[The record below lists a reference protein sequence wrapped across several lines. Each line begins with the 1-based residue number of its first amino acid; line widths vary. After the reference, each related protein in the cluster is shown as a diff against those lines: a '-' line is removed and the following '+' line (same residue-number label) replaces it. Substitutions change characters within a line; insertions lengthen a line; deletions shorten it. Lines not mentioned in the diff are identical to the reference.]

1 MAATGKAQPVAVQGG
16 SSKES
21 AGSATASPGAARPAA
36 PGAASGAAPRHGHHG
51 HGAEEDGSDDDDA
64 ADKQKRESADQAVL
78 PTLLRIIRKKLG
90 KRFKETR
97 DLVMFVVVVL
107 FAVVYLLISSKL
119 ILDHLELPGTC
130 RYSSSAPKRA
140 EPAGLNTA
148 FSASTSPYSAPASS
162 PGRHSSVFHA
172 NYNEKGSMPNASST
186 ESSVLV
192 ITYPPQ
198 CIDPNGAIVCLPE
211 AQYID
216 QHLTK
221 EALCTNP
228 YGSICNQNYF
238 HSGENRGIGL
248 WPYRYANLQY
258 IYEVIKRVIKEEFNN
273 FEARVDPVNETAVY
287 KTLYFLK
294 NCSTREDRRK
304 VNVGH
309 LKRVLAKVG
318 LPSSPYSTANYETYE
333 DVARILGNVMRN
345 LDLKIFFAV
354 DFVADSNSKADA
366 PFGKKVVV
374 RKVPYEAAV
383 KERRRDNLATEKC
396 EYTYCLLKTPQLLP
410 PHERL
415 YNYVTVEFY
424 NFVFK
429 ILRENT
435 KWTEEELKK
444 SPTLAE
450 LQDATATKDASGTV
464 THAGFNWVLFFN
476 TLLRHPSFK
485 FTESTTVFV
494 EDYDIIVN
502 VMKLVQNFS
511 RNIVLNY
518 ITTEVWSLIAPLL
531 PLKYLHNLVYLP
543 GTDFESLSHIR
554 IRPNCFKLAEMFCPE
569 GMAAVIKQK
578 ILRFPTKEGAAK
590 WKKQKIRVAIMEQFD
605 KDVEQLKCDAPIR
618 NTSGQS
624 FDDVTLYYFVDA
636 VRTRKKQEWTAR
648 FTQRSS
654 DFDKPLAS
662 NFAYAMH
669 FMKNYLFVP
678 LVYVAGILQR
688 PDFKETYIIMSLVDA
703 FKAIFRHLFEQRAND
718 TARIRRGVPIIS
730 YIRQN
735 ATAIE
740 DELRNSLNVTDPKV
754 TKEHSWVWAE
764 MLASRWFFHIL
775 DTELGALRNEE
786 IHRGLPPQYKH
797 WMRYILFAEAACRQ
811 YQEEPFWWNTIFV
824 YGIPPNAEVNLALL
838 DHKPFRTSFH
848 CESK

>member
-511 RNIVLNY
+511 R
-518 ITTEVWSLIAPLL
+518 
-531 PLKYLHNLVYLP
+531 
-543 GTDFESLSHIR
+543 
-554 IRPNCFKLAEMFCPE
+554 
-569 GMAAVIKQK
+569 QK